1 MFFSSLVARVAQGLG
16 LGVVTAL
23 GVTAGPAAAAP
34 PPPPV
39 GCSAVQ
45 LSAAIA
51 TANTMPGSVLTLSS
65 NCTYTLNSP
74 LPAIS
79 TVMTINGKGSTITRA
94 GSAPAFRILTV
105 AAGGNLTLSK
115 TTLSNGLA
123 TGGFPDNF
131 GGGIANFGILD
142 LESDQILNNRADF
155 SGGIGNVGTATVDST
170 TVTGNSTTHNGG
182 GAANDGTMTITK
194 SRFIQNSADQLGGG
208 LANDGTMT
216 VRDSNVN
223 DNVAL
228 DGGGIANLVIGSN
241 HGNLLVDRTNV
252 NSNRATGGT
261 GAGGILNQPGASVVL
276 TSSRVNGNTPTNCAG
291 AVPGC

>member
-1 MFFSSLVARVAQGLG
+1 MFSSSVVARVAQGLG

-23 GVTAGPAAAAP
+23 GVTATPAAAAP

-39 GCSAVQ
+39 GCSAAQ
-45 LSAAIA
+45 LSAAI
-51 TANTMPGSVLTLSS
+51 TQANSMPGTVLNLSS
-65 NCTYTLNSP
+65 NCTYTLTSP
-74 LPAIS
+74 LPAIT
-79 TVMTINGKGSTITRA
+79 TVMTINGKGSTITRS

-105 AAGGNLTLSK
+105 AGSGDLTLSK
-115 TTLSNGLA
+115 TTLSHGLA

-155 SGGIGNVGTATVDST
+155 SGGIGNVGTVTVDNT

-194 SRFIQNSADQLGGG
+194 SRFIQNSADQFGGG

-216 VRDSNVN
+216 VRDSVVN
-223 DNVAL
+223 ENTAL

-241 HGNLLVDRTNV
+241 SGNLLVDRTNV
-252 NSNRATGGT
+252 NNNTATGGT

-276 TSSRVNGNTPTNCAG
+276 TSSRVRGNTPTNCAG